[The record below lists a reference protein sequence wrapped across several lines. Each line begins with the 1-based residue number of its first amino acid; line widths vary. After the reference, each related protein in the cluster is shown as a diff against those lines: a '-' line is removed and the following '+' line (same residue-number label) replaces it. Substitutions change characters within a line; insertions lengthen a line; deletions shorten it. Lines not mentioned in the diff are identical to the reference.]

1 MASSFPLAQTYDL
14 AVCRDAI
21 HQSLHQVCIL
31 RGTDPTGQ
39 FTVRNDDEAACLI
52 KERYCPIEYR
62 QILRCDVGVHHVV
75 DDDY

>member
-14 AVCRDAI
+14 AVCCDAI

-39 FTVRNDDEAACLI
+39 FTVRNDDEAA
-52 KERYCPIEYR
+52 P
-62 QILRCDVGVHHVV
+62 H
-75 DDDY
+75 